1 MLKRCRRGSWCPR
14 RMGEK
19 KMARLVHRARP
30 NVLAPAVAAAALA
43 FAGAATHAQPG
54 VDDPSGATPP
64 EPALEGLAPLSEV
77 LLLQTPPVS
86 VALSQALSVAD
97 ESPRFAEPFAVDV
110 TPATY
115 GRWETT
121 SSGRTAVWR
130 H

>member
-1 MLKRCRRGSWCPR
+1 MSGP
-14 RMGEK
+14 
-19 KMARLVHRARP
+19 VHEEQLLLPA
-30 NVLAPAVAAAALA
+30 LAAAAAAAALVLS
-43 FAGAATHAQPG
+43 GSAAHAQFG
-54 VDDPSGATPP
+54 GDALSDVSAT

-97 ESPRFAEPFAVDV
+97 ESPRFAEPFAVDA
-110 TPATY
+110 TPATH